1 MIKRLLVGIAGG
13 SLLATV
19 AAIGSASVAQ
29 AECMDWKEDGL
40 PQDYCYISRSE
51 AHVWATFHNKTDR
64 EVRITSIG
72 GLNRKNWQEFE
83 VRPGTSQWLVGNAS
97 SGVDIVATVEWCPT
111 KTYTAN
117 CDGKLSA
124 QLKWKNPSIGWPW
137 MSVDN
142 NEHGFKSMER
152 YTFEKAFGPAGAK
165 GVAKFKTVRLTD
177 MSSGT
182 KRFEVDFTF
191 ASR

>member
-1 MIKRLLVGIAGG
+1 MIKRLLVGIAAG

-19 AAIGSASVAQ
+19 AAIGSASVSQ

-64 EVRITSIG
+64 EVRIISIG
-72 GLNRKNWQEFE
+72 GLNRKNLQEFE

>member
-1 MIKRLLVGIAGG
+1 MIKRLLVGIAAG

-29 AECMDWKEDGL
+29 AECIDWKEDGL

-64 EVRITSIG
+64 EVRIFSLG

-83 VRPGTSQWLVGNAS
+83 VLPGTRQWLVGNAS
-97 SGVDIVATVEWCPT
+97 TGIDIAAIVEWCPT

-124 QLKWKNPSIGWPW
+124 ELKWKNPGIGWPW
-137 MSVDN
+137 MSVDK
-142 NEHGFKSMER
+142 NEHGFKAMER
-152 YTFEKAFGPAGAK
+152 YTFEKAFGTAGAK
-165 GVAKFKTVRLTD
+165 GVAKFKAVRLTD